1 MNVHKKE
8 PIVRKSNFIVDI
20 SYSIVYSIFRLKATM
35 LRSLFSS
42 SIRADVLSLLL
53 NSPDEKFYVREIA
66 RIVRKNPSGVKR
78 ELDKLEEMGIVFSER
93 VANLKYFQ
101 ADKTSSLYSELKEL
115 IAKSLG
121 LPGALKSLLR
131 ANDIRIAFIYGP
143 YADGEE
149 EVTMVDMVVV
159 GPSTPALLMGL
170 KDIERKFQKT
180 INCTVFD
187 EADYRARKR
196 EDATFKRMLANKRI
210 PLLGRA

>member
-1 MNVHKKE
+1 M
-8 PIVRKSNFIVDI
+8 
-20 SYSIVYSIFRLKATM
+20 LK
-35 LRSLFSS
+35 SLFSS

-66 RIVRKNPSGVKR
+66 KLLRKNPSGVKR
-78 ELDKLEEMGIVFSER
+78 ELDKLEEMGIVTSEK

-101 ADKTSSLYSELKEL
+101 ADKESSLFSELKEL

-131 ANDIRIAFIYGP
+131 ANDVKIAFIYGP
-143 YADGEE
+143 YADDED
-149 EVTMVDMVVV
+149 VATVDLLVV

-170 KDIERKFQKT
+170 KNFERKFQKT
-180 INCTVFD
+180 INCTVLD
-187 EADYRARKR
+187 EEDYRAKKRK
-196 EDATFKRMLANKRI
+196 DAGIKRILTGKRI